1 MMVIRHAYALF
12 GVATIALVGAQRPS
26 PPLRRGRPTHPT
38 RRPPG
43 RRRGRG
49 PRQARAAHLPLT
61 VNGTKTSIY
70 SAWRLERYREP
81 RRPDLDRYTSN
92 TTDPRDD
99 CAARPGN
106 DISALWRHLGN
117 GLYSYRL
124 YGATNRMPACSQL
137 RLIWLPLID
146 DATLKTIWICGG
158 ADAIPEPTPQNLL
171 YFPQTPYQHYDAVV
185 VASIRP
191 GSVHADLRGQFSP
204 RGVPSESWVEVTHC
218 PVAAEGARPFFY
230 RMPGSGLSIFT
241 GKVKVIGGFAEKH
254 GARKRF

>member
-1 MMVIRHAYALF
+1 
-12 GVATIALVGAQRPS
+12 
-26 PPLRRGRPTHPT
+26 
-38 RRPPG
+38 
-43 RRRGRG
+43 
-49 PRQARAAHLPLT
+49 
-61 VNGTKTSIY
+61 
-70 SAWRLERYREP
+70 
-81 RRPDLDRYTSN
+81 
-92 TTDPRDD
+92 
-99 CAARPGN
+99 
-106 DISALWRHLGN
+106 
-117 GLYSYRL
+117 
-124 YGATNRMPACSQL
+124 MPACSQL

-191 GSVHADLRGQFSP
+191 GYVHADLRGQFSP

-254 GARKRF
+254 GARKRFDEFRGAGFDTLHFPAAVGSGEEIVSLHGLGKKATAVSGADLARLGLLLCGQPPNVRNCTAGDPALQLHAACGTYNTPGARFSDAHRDRILSATGGVHLCQGGGSSVVDPTKPLPPRRGPRGPRVTNP